1 MHHDFKPCCG
11 KKQQEWYCF
20 KRQPRFK
27 FKEQQEHC
35 CYKMRHDFSPR
46 RCSQP
51 KKEQLVVH
59 SPVIKC
65 ITISN
70 HIVARSN
77 RNGTALKSNHDCNST
92 SDKNSAAIKCVTIS
106 AQGAGPRPRQRHT
119 CGKRGEIDGDDRG
132 RKARKAAATTTTTMT
147 VQSKSWR
154 WCGLLFFM
162 NPLRFY
168 GTVRFDRVKLQ
179 DGSTV

>member
-1 MHHDFKPCCG
+1 MHRDFKPCCG

-35 CYKMRHDFSPR
+35 CYKMRHHFSPR
-46 RCSQP
+46 CCSQP

-119 CGKRGEIDGDDRG
+119 CGKRSEIDGDDRG

-154 WCGLLFFM
+154 
-162 NPLRFY
+162 
-168 GTVRFDRVKLQ
+168 
-179 DGSTV
+179 